1 MGPESSWQST
11 LLIVLLFLI
20 TLQINCFLTLRSLNC
35 CLELSSSY
43 PVEGPYLQIDAGS
56 GVFS

>member
-1 MGPESSWQST
+1 MGPESSRQSA

-20 TLQINCFLTLRSLNC
+20 TLQINCLLTLRSLSG
-35 CLELSSSY
+35 CLELSSSH
-43 PVEGPYLQIDAGS
+43 PVEGPCLQIDAGS